1 VVKTLSDPVLWKK
14 VNILGGI
21 VFTIIGLIF
30 SYIFCKILKII
41 DKEKKT
47 KEFVKNPTLYT
58 IIVVICCLV
67 SPWFTNI
74 F

>member
-47 KEFVKNPTLYT
+47 KEFIKNLTLYT
-58 IIVVICCLV
+58 ITIVI
-67 SPWFTNI
+67 
-74 F
+74 

>member
-1 VVKTLSDPVLWKK
+1 MVKTLSDPVLWKK

>member
-1 VVKTLSDPVLWKK
+1 MVKTLSDPVLWKK

-47 KEFVKNPTLYT
+47 KEFVKNPILYT

-67 SPWFTNI
+67 SLWFTNI

>member
-1 VVKTLSDPVLWKK
+1 MVKTLSDPVLWKK

-30 SYIFCKILKII
+30 IYIFCKILKII

-47 KEFVKNPTLYT
+47 KKFVKNPTLYT

-67 SPWFTNI
+67 SLWFTNI

>member
-1 VVKTLSDPVLWKK
+1 MVKTLSDPVLWKK

-67 SPWFTNI
+67 SLWFTNI

>member
-1 VVKTLSDPVLWKK
+1 MLKTLSDPVLWKK